1 VPPETLQPVV
11 RQLVDSFCH
20 DKARPEVMTVG
31 LKTVREI
38 CMRAP
43 LVMSEELLQ
52 VGGGGGGGGGG
63 AGGGG
68 GGGGGGGVGLGGEW
82 G

>member
-11 RQLVDSFCH
+11 RQLVDAFCH

-52 VGGGGGGGGGG
+52 VRCWSLAAG
-63 AGGGG
+63 AALRRAGRRCA
-68 GGGGGGGVGLGGEW
+68 
-82 G
+82 